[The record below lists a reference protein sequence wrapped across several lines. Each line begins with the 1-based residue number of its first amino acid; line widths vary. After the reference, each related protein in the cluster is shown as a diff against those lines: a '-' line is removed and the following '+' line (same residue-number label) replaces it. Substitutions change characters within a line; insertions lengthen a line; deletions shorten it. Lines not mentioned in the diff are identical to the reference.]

1 MLVLWHKGTLN
12 LSLFATNMSVINCK
26 LMNIGSVIVTSKAH
40 CGNITGWQYD
50 STLDTIIDIDEH
62 TFEIVK

>member
-1 MLVLWHKGTLN
+1 
-12 LSLFATNMSVINCK
+12 
-26 LMNIGSVIVTSKAH
+26 MNIGSVIVTSKAH